1 MTVEDVISSW
11 CLEVKKN
18 FRLPKPNFKNDEKL
32 EEGEFWEILDI
43 QFDRSVKNNR
53 EADVYRLLTELIDK
67 LEMRKGYKYKTIGYV
82 YDGHTYNLIGIKQQ
96 DNDKRKSN

>member
-32 EEGEFWEILDI
+32 EESEFWEILNI

-53 EADVYRLLTELIDK
+53 EADVYRLLTEQIDK

>member
-32 EEGEFWEILDI
+32 EEGEVWEILNI

>member
-32 EEGEFWEILDI
+32 EEGEFWEILNI